1 MQSRLLWNPTIRI
14 LWQPPPRRIHN
25 TKSLQLIQVTL
36 NAILTI
42 IPIYTLSMKCVN
54 SSFYTLSIPII
65 FLSLPVINN
74 QLVHGHV
81 TTLSN
86 PIGHYNIM
94 PSPHGCP
101 GALQVSTSASY
112 YGCEVAYNAG
122 FFDLITQTCIGN
134 IISNGKVVQMQ
145 STNYNGVQFGTTA
158 SGDYV
163 IGYLNNT
170 EIENLKLTNLV
181 GGNMWLVRNGASY
194 IDTAISIERPGY
206 DFIWEK
212 APRNAIGFNA
222 KGELLLIE
230 VDGDEAL
237 HFGLDL
243 YEFTQVVLSTGVL
256 YALNMDGGGSTTA
269 YVNGTV
275 INQPS
280 DFCPDGIN
288 RCERFVTT
296 ISCIKNF

>member
-1 MQSRLLWNPTIRI
+1 MTRSTISLLVFLVGIALVLVASSVSAATGKVLRGNTIANNNNNKYAVSSTNRGRRAPQLGRPDAGVVMPDFDNFDAIKAAVESYDTYPMATSSAQNPQYKIT
-14 LWQPPPRRIHN
+14 
-25 TKSLQLIQVTL
+25 
-36 NAILTI
+36 
-42 IPIYTLSMKCVN
+42 PIDT
-54 SSFYTLSIPII
+54 
-65 FLSLPVINN
+65 VINN

-194 IDTAISIERPGY
+194 IDTAISIERPGM
-206 DFIWEK
+206 
-212 APRNAIGFNA
+212 RCSLLNAA
-222 KGELLLIE
+222 C
-230 VDGDEAL
+230 VD
-237 HFGLDL
+237 
-243 YEFTQVVLSTGVL
+243 
-256 YALNMDGGGSTTA
+256 
-269 YVNGTV
+269 
-275 INQPS
+275 
-280 DFCPDGIN
+280 
-288 RCERFVTT
+288 T
-296 ISCIKNF
+296 ISSGRRHHATLSASTPRESSCSLR